1 MNYYDT
7 LGVQKGAS
15 QDEIKKAYRSL
26 AMKHHPDRGG
36 DTAKFKEIQEA
47 YDTLGDEQKR
57 SGYDQPQ
64 QAYHQ
69 HNSGFGFPP
78 GFDAFF
84 GHSQFSDLFRP
95 HRSRNRDLNFGTRIS
110 LEDAFY
116 GKEMVF
122 SFIKANGQEKIVNVK
137 IPAGIHNGM
146 TLRLSGMGDDTLSGL
161 PAGDVLITVE
171 VMNHHE
177 FVRQGDDLIKEIDID
192 CFDAM
197 LGSQINITTIDGKTL
212 TGNVPAGTQHDA
224 VMAIADH
231 GMPNVNNSGSRG
243 RLLLQLKIKI
253 PTISEQQ
260 KEAIR
265 KIIK

>member
-1 MNYYDT
+1 MNYYNT
-7 LGVQKGAS
+7 LGVQKDAS

-47 YDTLGDEQKR
+47 YDTLGDDQKR

-64 QAYHQ
+64 HTQQ
-69 HNSGFGFPP
+69 HHGFGFPP

-84 GHSQFSDLFRP
+84 GHTQFSDMFRP
-95 HRSRNRDLNFGTRIS
+95 QRSRNRDLNFATRIT

-122 SFIKANGQEKIVNVK
+122 SFLKANGQEKIVNVK
-137 IPAGIHNGM
+137 IPAGMHHGM
-146 TLRLSGMGDDTLSGL
+146 TLRLSGMGDDTLSGY

-171 VMNHHE
+171 ILQHHE
-177 FVRQGDDLIKEIDID
+177 FVRQGDDLIKEIEIS
-192 CFDAM
+192 CFEAL

-212 TGNVPAGTQHDA
+212 TGNVPAGTQYDA
-224 VMAIADH
+224 IMAIADH
-231 GMPNVNNSGSRG
+231 GMPNVNNSRSRG

-260 KEAIR
+260 KEALR
-265 KIIK
+265 KII